1 MWIYEKFYS
10 WTDNNGSPEDSLSRN
25 QMLDDISLHWF
36 TNTAASSAQIYCSI
50 TLMGQTTSATVAM
63 LLRVRA
69 QVNGNH
75 NRGHASLKSTRGR
88 AGMTAAGSPYP
99 MLQRKFDFTCPSG
112 TNPCC

>member
-1 MWIYEKFYS
+1 
-10 WTDNNGSPEDSLSRN
+10 
-25 QMLDDISLHWF
+25 MLDDISLHWF

-75 NRGHASLKSTRGR
+75 NRVHASLKSSRGP
-88 AGMTAAGSPYP
+88 AA
-99 MLQRKFDFTCPSG
+99 
-112 TNPCC
+112 